1 MFIKLFDIKIVANS
15 LLGFSNKASILVI
28 NLLLL
33 SSGIFDLSN
42 EKNATSQPDVRADK
56 IRKTN
61 IKIILIITGV

>member
-15 LLGFSNKASILVI
+15 RFGFSNKASIFLI

-33 SSGIFDLSN
+33 SSGICALSS

-56 IRKTN
+56 IRKTD
-61 IKIILIITGV
+61 IKIILIITRV